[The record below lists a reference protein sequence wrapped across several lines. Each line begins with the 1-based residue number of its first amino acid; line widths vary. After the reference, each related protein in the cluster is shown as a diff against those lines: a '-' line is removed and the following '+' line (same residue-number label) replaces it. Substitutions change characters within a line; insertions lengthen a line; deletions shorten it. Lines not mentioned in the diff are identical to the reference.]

1 MNYFKTDTSKWG
13 TDGPKPFY
21 DLVLSEMIV
30 ICGGSIAPEPGD
42 IVAITDGFTVKALAV
57 ARSRPYPITE
67 SSSSVLKD
75 KAAECDIPYEDW
87 NTIADVMIQELEEKD
102 HFKYQL
108 RAGIS
113 GIQDRDVINEINSL
127 INTIELEWKYS
138 MNLISDMLCKVGN
151 LVLTGAPGCGK
162 TFLAKKIALSL
173 VDNDSSRIGFCQFH
187 PSFDYTDFIEGLR
200 PVDQD
205 GQITFQRKDGVFK
218 SFCKRALENSSA
230 KHVFLIDEINRG
242 DISKI
247 FGELFFSI
255 DNGYRG
261 KNGRVSTQYQNL
273 IKHDDVFADGF
284 YVPENVYIIGT
295 MNDIDRSVESMD
307 FAIRRRFCWYEVKA
321 SDTADSILASLDP
334 AIAEKARNRMANMNR
349 AIEETEG
356 LSSAYHIGAAYFL
369 NLKTSCDNGFGQ
381 LWDYHLKPLVCEYL
395 RGQRNSDESLARI
408 EKAFN
413 NENVAD
419 LS

>member
-1 MNYFKTDTSKWG
+1 MNYYKTDTGRWG
-13 TDGPKPFY
+13 TNETRSFY
-21 DLVLSEMIV
+21 DLVLSEKIV
-30 ICGGSIAPEPGD
+30 FCADSIAPEPGD
-42 IVAITDGFTVKALAV
+42 IVAITAGFTVKALAV
-57 ARSRPYPITE
+57 VRSRPYPITE
-67 SSSSVLKD
+67 SSSNGLKD
-75 KAAECDIPYEDW
+75 KVAEYNIPYEDW
-87 NTIADVMIQELEEKD
+87 NTIADVMIQELDEKD
-102 HFKYQL
+102 YFTFKS
-108 RAGIS
+108 RTGIS
-113 GIQDRDVINEINSL
+113 SIQKPDVINTINNL
-127 INTIELEWKYS
+127 LNRIELEWKYT
-138 MNLISDMLCKVGN
+138 MNMISDMICKVGN

-173 VDNDSSRIGFCQFH
+173 ADDDSSRIGFCQFH

-200 PVDQD
+200 PVNQN
-205 GQITFQRKDGVFK
+205 GQISFQRKDGVFK
-218 SFCKRALENSSA
+218 SFCKRALENPSA

-273 IKHDDVFADGF
+273 IDDDDVFAEGF

-321 SDTADSILASLDP
+321 MDTADSILASLDP
-334 AIAEKARNRMANMNR
+334 AIAEKAKARMANMNR

-369 NLKTSCDNGFGQ
+369 NLKTSCENDFGQ
-381 LWDYHLKPLVCEYL
+381 LWDYHLKPLVSEYL

-408 EKAFN
+408 KEAFK
-413 NENVAD
+413 NEIIAD
-419 LS
+419 LP